1 MENLGTHTIINEQNG
16 NLAFK
21 IIPFTEN
28 SHFDYFQRN
37 NFHTLVLI
45 TDGTG
50 QLKTNF
56 GEFNIS
62 PNSFF
67 AFAPYQ
73 AFMVQG
79 KNCKGVAIQFH
90 SDFFCIH
97 KHQTE
102 VTCNGV
108 LFNNVYQKPFFR
120 VNETLADTLDKV
132 IAQIKAEM
140 QK

>member
-1 MENLGTHTIINEQNG
+1 MEKIGTHTIINEQNG

-21 IIPFTEN
+21 IISFKDN

-45 TDGTG
+45 TNGSG
-50 QLKTNF
+50 LLKTSF
-56 GEFNIS
+56 GEYSIDEKT
-62 PNSFF
+62 FF

-73 AFMVQG
+73 PFMIKG
-79 KNCKGVAIQFH
+79 GNCEGVAIQFH

-108 LFNNVYQKPFFR
+108 LFN
-120 VNETLADTLDKV
+120 
-132 IAQIKAEM
+132 
-140 QK
+140 